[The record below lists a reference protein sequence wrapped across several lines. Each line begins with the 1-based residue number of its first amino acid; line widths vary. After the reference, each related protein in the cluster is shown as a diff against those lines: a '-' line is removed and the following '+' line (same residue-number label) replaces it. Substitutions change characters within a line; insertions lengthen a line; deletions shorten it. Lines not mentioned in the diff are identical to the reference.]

1 MNTSSAR
8 LLFNCL
14 CNHSIQNKL
23 QVVCLVLTLINVLL
37 FHKQGHTMYRLYCYI
52 YLEATSEEPVLVVP
66 GVLGDEK
73 VNILNKIF
81 HPFDCE
87 ISRSLSLVTSC

>member
-1 MNTSSAR
+1 
-8 LLFNCL
+8 
-14 CNHSIQNKL
+14 
-23 QVVCLVLTLINVLL
+23 
-37 FHKQGHTMYRLYCYI
+37 MYRLYCYI

-73 VNILNKIF
+73 VNILDKIF